1 MDNSAPTSMMERE
14 RKFDLDP
21 DQPVPRLDGVG
32 PVAAQ
37 REPVGMAL
45 DATYFDTADFRLA
58 QAKITLRRRR
68 GGGDAGWHLKLPAA
82 ADEAREEIHLPL
94 ASGMTTVPWQ
104 LTELIRSH
112 LGDADLAP
120 VAQLKTQRRSYNL
133 ADDEG
138 AVLATLT
145 DDRVTGVTAGEV
157 ARLDVWRELEVE
169 LAPDAD
175 PALLDTLGEALIA
188 AGARQAHWPSKL
200 RRLLGDR
207 LPGGD

>member
-1 MDNSAPTSMMERE
+1 MDDSAPTSMMERE
-14 RKFDLDP
+14 RKFDIDP

-37 REPVGMAL
+37 QGPVEMAL

-82 ADEAREEIHLPL
+82 DDAREEIHLPL
-94 ASGMTTVPWQ
+94 GSGTTTVPWQ
-104 LTELIRSH
+104 LTERIQSH
-112 LGDADLAP
+112 LGNAELAP
-120 VAQLKTQRRSYNL
+120 VAQLKTQRRSYDL
-133 ADDEG
+133 VDDEG
-138 AVLATLT
+138 GVLATLT

-169 LAPDAD
+169 LAPVAD
-175 PALLDTLGEALIA
+175 RALLDTLGEALIA
-188 AGARQAHWPSKL
+188 AGARPAHWPSKL